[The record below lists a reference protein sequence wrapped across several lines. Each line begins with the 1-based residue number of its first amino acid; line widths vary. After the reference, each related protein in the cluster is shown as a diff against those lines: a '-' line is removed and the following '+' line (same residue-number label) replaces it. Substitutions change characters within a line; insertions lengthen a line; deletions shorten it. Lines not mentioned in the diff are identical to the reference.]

1 MKMKTIKQIIPA
13 VMQNAGET
21 KSLATTSR
29 VSSAVAD
36 CISRYKNGK
45 EFMVLFNPHKQ
56 IAFCK
61 NKERCFTGLAPT
73 LNVIDNA
80 FGERITE
87 SWLAIQ
93 IRDLSEYAGSREKL
107 STQQIDQIAQTIHL
121 AFGFL
126 KVTEL
131 MYFFFL
137 FKSGKFGHFYGAVD
151 GLVITESLR
160 EFMKIRNVEL
170 ERIEREDRERRKAE
184 QDEREAPFRINYEE
198 WQELK
203 WLFNMGYEPERIRK
217 ELEQQR
223 QENRRI
229 ELSKREQRK

>member
-1 MKMKTIKQIIPA
+1 
-13 VMQNAGET
+13 
-21 KSLATTSR
+21 
-29 VSSAVAD
+29 
-36 CISRYKNGK
+36 
-45 EFMVLFNPHKQ
+45 MVLFNPHKQ

-184 QDEREAPFRINYEE
+184 QDEREAPFRISYEE
-198 WQELK
+198 WQELR

>member
-1 MKMKTIKQIIPA
+1 MKKIKDVIPVA
-13 VMQNAGET
+13 MRSECET

-29 VSSAVAD
+29 VSLAVAD
-36 CISRYKNGK
+36 CIGRYKTGQD
-45 EFMVLFNPHKQ
+45 FMILFNPSRQ
-56 IAFCK
+56 FEFCK
-61 NKERCFTGLAPT
+61 EKDRCFTGLAPT
-73 LNVIDNA
+73 LNVVDNA
-80 FGERITE
+80 FGKGITE

-93 IRDLSEYAGSREKL
+93 IHDLSEYAGSREKL
-107 STQQIDQIAQTIHL
+107 STGQIDQIAKTVHL

-160 EFMKIRNVEL
+160 EFLKFRILEL
-170 ERIEREDRERRKAE
+170 DRIEREELERMKAE
-184 QDEREAPFRINYEE
+184 EDEREAPFRISYEE
-198 WQELK
+198 WQELR
-203 WLFNMGYEPERIRK
+203 WLFNMGYEPDRIRK

-223 QENRRI
+223 QENQRI

>member
-1 MKMKTIKQIIPA
+1 MA
-13 VMQNAGET
+13 N
-21 KSLATTSR
+21 TSR
-29 VSSAVAD
+29 VSLAVAD
-36 CISRYKNGK
+36 CIERYKTGK
-45 EFMVLFNPHKQ
+45 EFMTLFNPHKQ
-56 IAFCK
+56 FAFCK
-61 NKERCFTGLAPT
+61 NKDRCFTGLAPT
-73 LNVIDNA
+73 LNVVDKA

-107 STQQIDQIAQTIHL
+107 STEQIDQITKTVHL
-121 AFGFL
+121 AFRYL

-160 EFMKIRNVEL
+160 EFVKLRNAEL
-170 ERIEREDRERRKAE
+170 DRIDREERERRKAE
-184 QDEREAPFRINYEE
+184 EDEREAPFRISYEE

-203 WLFNMGYEPERIRK
+203 WLFNMGYEPERIRL

-223 QENRRI
+223 QESSRI

>member
-1 MKMKTIKQIIPA
+1 
-13 VMQNAGET
+13 
-21 KSLATTSR
+21 
-29 VSSAVAD
+29 
-36 CISRYKNGK
+36 
-45 EFMVLFNPHKQ
+45 MVLFNPHKQ

-184 QDEREAPFRINYEE
+184 QDEREAPFRISYEE

-223 QENRRI
+223 QESRRI
-229 ELSKREQRK
+229 E

>member
-1 MKMKTIKQIIPA
+1 
-13 VMQNAGET
+13 
-21 KSLATTSR
+21 
-29 VSSAVAD
+29 
-36 CISRYKNGK
+36 
-45 EFMVLFNPHKQ
+45 MVLFNPHKQ

>member
-1 MKMKTIKQIIPA
+1 M
-13 VMQNAGET
+13 
-21 KSLATTSR
+21 KSLASTSR
-29 VSSAVAD
+29 VSLAVSD
-36 CISRYKNGK
+36 CIKRYKTGK
-45 EFMVLFNPHKQ
+45 DFMIQFNPSRQ
-56 IAFCK
+56 FAYCK

-73 LNVIDNA
+73 LHVLDNA
-80 FGERITE
+80 FGDRITE

-107 STQQIDQIAQTIHL
+107 STEQIDQIAKTVHL

-160 EFMKIRNVEL
+160 EFLKLRNAEL
-170 ERIEREDRERRKAE
+170 DRIEREERERMKAE
-184 QDEREAPFRINYEE
+184 EDEREAPFRISYEE
-198 WQELK
+198 WQELR
-203 WLFNMGYEPERIRK
+203 WLFNMGYEPDRIRK

-229 ELSKREQRK
+229 ELSNREQRK